1 MGQVSR
7 APRHDSYCL
16 ALIFSP
22 DIKMSPCFSNDAEQ
36 LSWTTLCKTG
46 IYQMDT
52 YNTVFLKR
60 LPAYNIFH
68 ALPSIS
74 GVLFS
79 SLDILL
85 RGAMKL
91 IN

>member
-1 MGQVSR
+1 MMQSSSPGPDFAAHQM
-7 APRHDSYCL
+7 HDMDLSDGHL
-16 ALIFSP
+16 QHSFS
-22 DIKMSPCFSNDAEQ
+22 M
-36 LSWTTLCKTG
+36 
-46 IYQMDT
+46 
-52 YNTVFLKR
+52 R

-74 GVLFS
+74 GELFS

-85 RGAMKL
+85 RVAMKL

>member
-1 MGQVSR
+1 MQAISPEPHC
-7 APRHDSYCL
+7 AAHLMHDRL
-16 ALIFSP
+16 F
-22 DIKMSPCFSNDAEQ
+22 
-36 LSWTTLCKTG
+36 
-46 IYQMDT
+46 QMDT
-52 YNTVFLKR
+52 YGIFSIR

-74 GVLFS
+74 GELFS

-85 RGAMKL
+85 RVAMKL